1 MNLLARQIY
10 EFGPFRINVKRRLL
24 FRGQE
29 QIPLSSK
36 AFDTLLT
43 LIESGGEVLEKD
55 FLLNKIWPDTTVEEK
70 NLTIAVS
77 AVRKALGETPSQH
90 QFIVTVPGRGYK
102 FVAEV
107 RDLIREDDD
116 FVVEKLTSKQITIE
130 EIESA
135 ELQPGF
141 ITPLKGQHLLPPMT
155 RSNWRGSKALKFVAL
170 TSMALVVLVV
180 FYFRLNRGSAPA
192 PPRNPRIGSLAVL
205 PFKSLSTQDEDKYL
219 GLGITDALI
228 TRLSNIDQIIVRP
241 TEAVSKYYGVEPDA
255 IAAGQAMKVDSV
267 LEGNIQHA
275 ADRVRVTVQLVRVT
289 DGKPIWGETFDE
301 QFDNLFVLEDSISRR
316 VAGALTLTLTARES
330 ERLGKRYT
338 DNTQAYQLYL
348 KGRYYSSNWTLDGF
362 HKSVG
367 YFNEAIAL
375 DPNYALAYAGLADAY
390 YRNSTVHLPLREAVP
405 KARSA
410 AMQALRLDDALP
422 EAHTSLAAIKFRY
435 DWDWIGAESEF
446 KRAIELNQNYATAHE
461 WYSEYLTALGRTDEA
476 VAEAKRAEQIDPI
489 SPEVGWD
496 LGLAF
501 FFGRRYDQ
509 AIAQFKSTID
519 LNPDFWLP
527 HSFLA
532 FCYGEN
538 GEFDKSFAE
547 YSKAL
552 ALDDNEDTLS
562 HMAYI
567 DVRAG
572 RRTEAQKIL
581 NELMRRQQRKEVSP
595 FYIAA
600 AYFALDD
607 KDQGFKWLD
616 KAYNEKAELM
626 VFLNV
631 APNFQMVHS
640 DPRFKKVVADVG
652 LTSQT
657 NQTAGPNP

>member
-10 EFGPFRINVKRRLL
+10 EFGPFRIDVKRRLL
-24 FRGQE
+24 LRGQE
-29 QIPLSSK
+29 QVPLSSK

-55 FLLNKIWPDTTVEEK
+55 FLLDKIWPDTTVEEK

-107 RDLIREDDD
+107 RDLISEDND
-116 FVVEKLTSKQITIE
+116 FVIEKLTSKQITIE

-135 ELQPGF
+135 EPQPGF
-141 ITPLKGQHLLPPMT
+141 IAPSTRQLRPTLP
-155 RSNWRGSKALKFVAL
+155 NWRRSKVLKVVAL
-170 TSMALVVLVV
+170 TSVVLVV
-180 FYFRLNRGSAPA
+180 LSVLYFWVNRGSAPA
-192 PPRNPRIGSLAVL
+192 PPPNPRIGSLAVL

-255 IAAGQAMKVDSV
+255 IAAGRAMKVDSV
-267 LEGNIQHA
+267 LEGNIQRA

-330 ERLGKRYT
+330 ARLAKRYT

-362 HKSVG
+362 HKSVS

-375 DPNYALAYAGLADAY
+375 DPNYALAYAGLADTY

-435 DWDWIGAESEF
+435 DWDWAGAESEF

-476 VAEAKRAEQIDPI
+476 VVEAKRAEQIDPI

-509 AIAQFKSTID
+509 AIEQFKSTID
-519 LNPDFWLP
+519 LNPDFWLA

-532 FCYGEN
+532 SCYGEK
-538 GEFDKSFAE
+538 GEFDKAFAE

-552 ALDDNEDTLS
+552 ALDDNEDILS
-562 HMAYI
+562 FMAYI
-567 DVRAG
+567 DVKAG

-581 NELMRRQQRKEVSP
+581 NELMRRQKQKEVSP

-616 KAYNEKAELM
+616 KAYNEKAELL